1 VVARLPSRR
10 QVLPVFSVILF
21 VVFSWTLYQ
30 MFRQVPSWL
39 YYLNIFNILTI
50 SAYVLSFALLESL
63 FMLGLVLVL
72 SLVFPARIFRDQF
85 VSQASAQVLWMSAG
99 ALVLQSKIDILPKVD
114 TGILMAA
121 PLVVLACIAV
131 SIILFSWIFARLGF
145 LSRWLGV
152 IAERMVVFSYIYV
165 PLGLVSL
172 VVVIL
177 RNLF

>member
-1 VVARLPSRR
+1 M
-10 QVLPVFSVILF
+10 LPVFSVILF

-39 YYLNIFNILTI
+39 YYFNIYNILTI

-72 SLVFPARIFRDQF
+72 SLVFPVRLFKDQF
-85 VSQASAQVLWMSAG
+85 VPQASAQVLWMSAA
-99 ALVLQSKIDILPKVD
+99 ALVLQNKIDLFSKVE
-114 TGILMAA
+114 THLLIVV
-121 PLVVLACIAV
+121 PLVVLACLAV
-131 SIILFSWIFARLGF
+131 SIILFSWIFARLDF

-152 IAERMVVFSYIYV
+152 IAERMVVFSYIYG
-165 PLGLVSL
+165 PLGLISL
-172 VVVIL
+172 VVAIL